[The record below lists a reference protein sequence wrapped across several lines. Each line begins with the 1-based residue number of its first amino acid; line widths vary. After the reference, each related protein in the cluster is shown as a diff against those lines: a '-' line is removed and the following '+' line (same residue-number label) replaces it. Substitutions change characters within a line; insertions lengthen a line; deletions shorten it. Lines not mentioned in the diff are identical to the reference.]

1 MTEYINVGFYKSAQ
15 PLTAEDQNSFNS
27 LFDND
32 KGTERVTV
40 SREGISIEYNIYI
53 YSKQQITEL
62 LINNGFIIL
71 KEKKLGFIR
80 RQIQLLAKSNY
91 KYYGS
96 RKPDCC

>member
-1 MTEYINVGFYKSAQ
+1 MAEYINTGFYKSAQ
-15 PLTAEDQNSFNS
+15 LLTSEVQKRFNS

-32 KGTERVTV
+32 NGIEKVTV
-40 SREGISIEYNIYI
+40 SREDISIEYNIYI

-71 KEKKLGFIR
+71 KEKKPGFIR

-91 KYYGS
+91 KNYGN